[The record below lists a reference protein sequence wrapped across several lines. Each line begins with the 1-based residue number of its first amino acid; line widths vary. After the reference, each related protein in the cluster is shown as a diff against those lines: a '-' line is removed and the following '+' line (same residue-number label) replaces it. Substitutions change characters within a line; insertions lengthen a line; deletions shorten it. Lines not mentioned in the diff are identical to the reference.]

1 MKVKE
6 LMTTDVVTVTPD
18 TTLKHVAEVLAGR
31 GVSGVPVVD
40 PTGRVVGVISEA
52 DVLLKERGPTDE
64 HGVFARFREPR
75 DSTATSKAAARFA
88 REAMTSPAIMIGAE
102 RPISAA
108 ARMMIEG
115 GVNRL
120 PVTKDGE
127 LVGIVTRADLVRAF
141 TRPDDLVAE
150 EIRIDVIE
158 RAMWLPVDQ
167 VEVTVRDG
175 DVELA
180 GMVPTRT
187 DAEVLERLVA
197 RVLGVVSVSS
207 QIRWEREL
215 PEALVR

>member
-1 MKVKE
+1 
-6 LMTTDVVTVTPD
+6 
-18 TTLKHVAEVLAGR
+18 
-31 GVSGVPVVD
+31 
-40 PTGRVVGVISEA
+40 
-52 DVLLKERGPTDE
+52 
-64 HGVFARFREPR
+64 
-75 DSTATSKAAARFA
+75 
-88 REAMTSPAIMIGAE
+88 MIGAE

-175 DVELA
+175 DVALA

-187 DAEVLERLVA
+187 DAEVLERLAA